1 MFKKVLLSIFVT
13 ILFSVSSVLAQGTDQ
28 SLTDFLIHQPKIVIL
43 KSTYKK
49 LPMPMSKIDQLVE
62 DGEILEENVYADF
75 TEFGNL
81 ENNIK
86 LFNKQ
91 AHCVRNQNT
100 CYDLT
105 DEEKVAIHTYSMYFY
120 TQVNT
125 ILRGYSDENIRL
137 IQPYTK
143 AITSALNKTPIY
155 SGIVY
160 RIVHDFPGLKN
171 YTPGTIITEKGYTS
185 TSASK
190 GFLAGYKKSAHL
202 FIIKSKTGRDIHQL
216 TAEDE
221 SEVLFEKNTKFR
233 ILSRTKTNGLFT
245 IEMEEI

>member
-43 KSTYKK
+43 KSTNKK
-49 LPMPMSKIDQLVE
+49 LPMPMSKIDKLIE
-62 DGEILEENVYADF
+62 DGEINEEDVYADF
-75 TEFGNL
+75 TDFGNI

-86 LFNKQ
+86 LFNKK
-91 AHCVRNQNT
+91 AHCVRNQNN

-105 DEEKVAIHTYSMYFY
+105 DEEKVAIHTYSMYY
-120 TQVNT
+120 YAQVNT
-125 ILRGYSDENIRL
+125 ILRGYSDENIKL
-137 IQPYTK
+137 IQPFTK
-143 AITSALNKTPIY
+143 TMTSALNKSPIY
-155 SGIVY
+155 TGTVY
-160 RIVHDFPGLKN
+160 RIVRDFPALKN

-185 TSASK
+185 TSASWD
-190 GFLAGYKKSAHL
+190 FVAGNKDSFHL